1 MVERMT
7 GVVIR
12 RGLRR
17 VAVVAVVGLAAVS
30 PSLGRAQQ
38 PRTYTLEDVLTSL
51 RRGADT
57 LDLAR
62 VSPVQ
67 SQALDSVSI
76 MFRAAGAAALTIDQ
90 LAAIVTKRHPTFS

>member
-1 MVERMT
+1 MT
-7 GVVIR
+7 ARRYSVAACVVSR
-12 RGLRR
+12 S
-17 VAVVAVVGLAAVS
+17 LAAAGLSAFS

-38 PRTYTLEDVLTSL
+38 PHTYTLEDVLTSL

-76 MFRAAGAAALTIDQ
+76 MLRTAVQ
-90 LAAIVTKRHPTFS
+90 PR